1 MADNNHSNETQIR
14 KLVENWAKAVR
25 DGDMQGVL
33 AHHADDIVTFDVP
46 PPLQSK
52 GMAEYK
58 KTWDLFF
65 QYSPGGEGRS
75 EPSAH
80 PEEFFNFLL
89 EHTPDQVYFKDRDGR
104 FLRASRAVAEY
115 LDVADPHEIIGKSDF
130 DFFPPGSVC
139 GGRAEDHA
147 NQRTHGRKGR
157 EACSPGW

>member
-65 QYSPGGEGRS
+65 QYSPGGEGSFDLVELKINAAGNLDEERS
-75 EPSAH
+75 
-80 PEEFFNFLL
+80 
-89 EHTPDQVYFKDRDGR
+89 RR
-104 FLRASRAVAEY
+104 R
-115 LDVADPHEIIGKSDF
+115 
-130 DFFPPGSVC
+130 
-139 GGRAEDHA
+139 GGRRSSLH
-147 NQRTHGRKGR
+147 R
-157 EACSPGW
+157 EVEQSPSRSTGGSMHCG